1 MSINIDTRSVFVV
14 YSMNL
19 KSAKKMNLGENKDKT
34 IYRCKTC
41 GSQTYK
47 WMGRCPDCGDWD
59 TLVQEVQ
66 VSRKSLGSPGT
77 SHVPEPVPID
87 SITAGPSLRVLTGMA
102 EFDRVL
108 GGGVVDGSLVLIG
121 GDPGIGKSTLML
133 QVLSALARSGKT
145 CLYVSGEES
154 IRQLSMRGQ
163 RLEGGTCPSL
173 MIVSETNLDAIA
185 AMMAK
190 TAYDAVV
197 IDSIQTIFQPDVNS
211 TPGSV
216 TQIREAAMRFMH
228 LAKSSGTPIFL
239 VGHVTKVGAIAGP
252 RIMEHMVD
260 TVCILK
266 GTKPCVSNLGGL

>member
-1 MSINIDTRSVFVV
+1 MR
-14 YSMNL
+14 
-19 KSAKKMNLGENKDKT
+19 NKDKT

-41 GSQTYK
+41 GSQTFK

-66 VSRKSLGSPGT
+66 VSRKPLGGSGT
-77 SHVPEPVPID
+77 VQAPEPVPID
-87 SITAGPSLRVLTGMA
+87 SVATGPSVRVCTGMG

-133 QVLSALARSGKT
+133 QVLSALASSEKT

-163 RLEGGTCPSL
+163 RLEGGSCPSL
-173 MIVSETNLDAIA
+173 LVVSETNLDDIA

-190 TAYDAVV
+190 TTYDAVV
-197 IDSIQTIFQPDVNS
+197 IDSIQTIFQPEVNS

-216 TQIREAAMRFMH
+216 TQIREAAMRSCIWPNPVELRFFWWGM
-228 LAKSSGTPIFL
+228 S
-239 VGHVTKVGAIAGP
+239 P
-252 RIMEHMVD
+252 RWGRSPAPGLWNIWWIPC
-260 TVCILK
+260 CILK
-266 GTKPCVSNLGGL
+266 GIKAMCSEYCGP